1 MTTINSTDIPNNRG
15 HTEKKKMNSHQYI
28 ETLKNILFVIS
39 MILPFYMLNIFSFVF
54 NKANLY
60 FLLDHEKCKMFDVVC
75 FKDLEEQM
83 KYSIRY
89 DLIIFILNTII
100 FGFVIYLLGKI
111 KMAVQMT
118 EKEVRKDIK
127 ISVEDECDQHSKT
140 E

>member
-1 MTTINSTDIPNNRG
+1 
-15 HTEKKKMNSHQYI
+15 
-28 ETLKNILFVIS
+28 
-39 MILPFYMLNIFSFVF
+39 MLNIFSFVF